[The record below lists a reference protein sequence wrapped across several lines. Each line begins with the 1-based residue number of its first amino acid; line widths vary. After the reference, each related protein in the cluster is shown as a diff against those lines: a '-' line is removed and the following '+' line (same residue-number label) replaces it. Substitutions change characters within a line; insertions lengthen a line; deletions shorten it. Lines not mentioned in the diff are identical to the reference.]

1 MISNAFVPPFC
12 ATYPPTRCW
21 AMCGPFQ
28 RRIQGC
34 GIIVLF
40 RKRRHENSVWKQ
52 LEKIEPSRCRSIR
65 VDTSERPKDLSHIIF
80 PSFALLSYKTVS
92 IKQLQKKLKRYGLN
106 MVGVQCPASYI
117 VLDLLLAI
125 KPPTITESR
134 SQIWWIYGF
143 LLLHNFCLVRWC
155 LHCLRLSSLDYMN
168 ILDQCTAAPTLRPM
182 CTPMVPS
189 NHFLRK

>member
-106 MVGVQCPASYI
+106 MVAVYSARHPTSSWIYSWQSNP
-117 VLDLLLAI
+117 LLLR
-125 KPPTITESR
+125 SR
-134 SQIWWIYGF
+134 DHKSGGYMVSSCCTTSAWFDGVSIASD
-143 LLLHNFCLVRWC
+143 CLV
-155 LHCLRLSSLDYMN
+155 
-168 ILDQCTAAPTLRPM
+168 
-182 CTPMVPS
+182 
-189 NHFLRK
+189 